1 MIDFFGEFSFDN
13 DFVGGGVAGFNL
25 NVDVK
30 PSDDSADDG
39 DEAPNKEVDASE
51 INAPLAESEEGVAGE
66 VYNTTDA
73 NGNTPIVEGS
83 DAGNV
88 TIEGLVVR
96 KNSAGETFFEVVLSA
111 IKSLV
116 VRGASSFTLSNG
128 LAFVTDAGASVDFA
142 MDNGNFTG
150 GTFRKG
156 GRFSFGRSAVNDALY
171 DVTEDDITIEPTT
184 AGSFEVNNGDL
195 ESITLTEAGS
205 VTVSN
210 DYKFDYTD
218 PSGSTVE
225 VNIKNATGEFTITTN
240 SDGETTLDI
249 SGLTADGG
257 TINVAGAGGADF
269 LVLPTDTDV
278 EKIRVAGTTFD
289 YDNKSG
295 SAQFILNSSG
305 AVTGFKFGGN
315 TDVITVPSGSSL
327 TFQDEDGNTLDFG
340 ISGSTQAYT
349 ITRNADDVYKVDFL
363 GSAVVSDGTTTLTFD
378 TARALENAVTVYLDD
393 AGKILS
399 VANLDNLGENDSMV
413 VDGAVATAADQ
424 GLAIGDP
431 ENPDDYGHI
440 SVGTGDFIY
449 KNGVVAVTS
458 GDTIYSLNGYDL
470 ATVNGS
476 TATSTITDPVSGLTY
491 THKGDGH
498 FIFDE
503 DDGITGF
510 VFASKND
517 YITVPNGSG
526 IDLFYLAETTAVNVP
541 TITGDSTGYTI
552 TLSNVSDVAEPLFEI
567 SGIDE
572 GAIFPAA
579 LPFTEAIVSEDAD
592 NVFTIDRTGA
602 LKAIDNFTTAGI
614 TLAAGTYD
622 ITINGDYLRYTSA
635 GALTLVADGNKISS
649 VSGLTDGDIIYPGTA
664 EGISFQFATDEDGNG
679 TFVVNGKAYTV
690 EGDSNK
696 VVYITGGGVVTDLDE
711 DASLVVT
718 SGPVTVNGKEYTAAK
733 IDVANDTD
741 QEIIGY
747 TTKGGN
753 LSSFVTEADHPIV
766 TKNSTVDYISGMLGI
781 YPTTYGDQIFTE
793 TDNDSMDQSAN
804 ANRVRINLD
813 DEGTANAAF
822 NDKGKNLAVVS
833 GDGQKNIA
841 LGAGGDAVIVRPEA
855 GDTSNSLVSVV
866 GGVGNDSVVVQG
878 PVPVYFDANAG
889 GADKIVTFG
898 AANGRITVDHYDE
911 MTGAG
916 IVVHDPQIESVKDL
930 SSAIDEGLLLFQ
942 DGRILSVDRDEAANG
957 DDRITDITINNKT
970 SNHQT
975 MARLFGY
982 KDNGDS
988 YGDDDGQLVG
998 FTGKDGGILD
1008 ASDIEEEMILV
1019 GNKNGDHTVGSA
1031 LITGVGN
1038 DTVYAGAGDT
1048 VSAGAGSNQIK
1059 LTNDATRQAATVVVG
1074 QGLNTITG
1082 LQTGFNGDVLDISAV
1097 SSLGTIEY
1105 EDGLLTIADETTKST
1120 TAAAVNTEADYIA
1133 QTFIN
1138 DNTVMK
1144 AAIAKDG
1151 GTIDVTDTNAPN
1163 YFVAEDGA
1171 INFAQYSGDVNVD
1184 VDSDWVGTSVGG
1196 ESATLLSGFSSLIGG
1211 SGNTLFKGGEH
1222 NEVLV
1227 AGTGESSLY
1236 GAGGRNVLVGSTG
1249 TNKFGST
1256 EFFVQG
1262 IKNGAQNT
1270 ITNFEFIEDNGS
1282 NTATFDNLNLGM
1294 ADNNDVT
1301 DIKVNSDGS
1310 VSLAIKGAESQAT
1323 EKVTIEGAA
1332 GKEFLVDRGTA
1343 SESVVQ
1349 IVSSVNTV
1357 DNSYVDFYTAT
1368 EKNAT
1373 VQIGDVTSAKV
1384 WLEAPDFSDGVEFV
1398 GDYTVIDARGSNAA
1412 VEMAGNNV
1420 SNTIYGG
1427 LGNASMWGG
1436 AGNANDV
1443 MYGGSA
1449 HNEFYY
1455 EVGNGNDTIMS
1466 ANSGDI
1472 IHLGATLDQVDF
1484 DRTNISASGIEVTFN
1499 DGGKLNI
1506 NSSADVTF
1514 SFDDGTAVKANRQTN
1529 QFE

>member
-25 NVDVK
+25 NLT
-30 PSDDSADDG
+30 PAQSDEEAEDG
-39 DEAPNKEVDASE
+39 EVAETKEVSASE
-51 INAPLAESEEGVAGE
+51 VVAGLAEGEEGEAGT
-66 VYNTTDA
+66 VYNGTADNPVITDSSGLA
-73 NGNTPIVEGS
+73 NVSITGM
-83 DAGNV
+83 
-88 TIEGLVVR
+88 VVR
-96 KNSAGETFFEVVLSA
+96 KNSAGETFFELALDA
-111 IKSLV
+111 ITALTFN
-116 VRGASSFTLSNG
+116 GAAELTLSNG
-128 LAFVTDAGASVDFA
+128 LQFGTESGADVDFN
-142 MDNGNFTG
+142 MSNGNFTG
-150 GTFRKG
+150 GSFRRG
-156 GRFSFGRSAVNDALY
+156 GRFSFGRSGNADVLY
-171 DVTEDDITIEPTT
+171 DVLANGVQVEAT
-184 AGSFEVNNGDL
+184 AAGTFTVDTDGDL
-195 ESITLTEAGS
+195 ETLVMTEDGS
-205 VTVSN
+205 VTVAN
-210 DYKFDYTD
+210 DYQFMFTA
-218 PSGSTVE
+218 PNSTAQE
-225 VNIKNATGEFTITTN
+225 INIKNATGDFTITTN
-240 SDGETTLDI
+240 SGAVTLDLGDLEN
-249 SGLTADGG
+249 SSDTS
-257 TINVAGAGGADF
+257 TINVAAAGGANF
-269 LVLPTDTDV
+269 VIPPEGETDLR
-278 EKIRVAGTTFD
+278 ISGVAYTYANESGTAAFV
-289 YDNKSG
+289 
-295 SAQFILNSSG
+295 LNSSG
-305 AVTGFKFGGN
+305 VATGFRFAG
-315 TDVITVPSGSSL
+315 DDDAITVPSGSSL
-327 TFQDEDGNTLDFG
+327 DFVDEDGNPLDFG
-340 ISGSTQAYT
+340 VAGSTQAYT
-349 ITRNADDVYKVDFL
+349 ITRNADDQYAVTIF
-363 GSAVVSDGTTTLTFD
+363 GSAIVSDSDTVLTFD
-378 TARALENAVTVYLDD
+378 TTKALDNPVTVYFDD
-393 AGKILS
+393 AGNILS
-399 VANLDNLGENDSMV
+399 VDGLDNLGTNDSMKV
-413 VDGAVATAADQ
+413 VEATTVTAADE
-424 GLAIGDP
+424 GLRIGTP
-431 ENPDDYGHI
+431 TSTTFI
-440 SVGTGDFIY
+440 SVGPSGDFTY
-449 KNGVVAVTS
+449 SNETVAVTS
-458 GDTIYSLNGYDL
+458 GDRVYALPTGYG
-470 ATVNGS
+470 VNGTS
-476 TATSTITDPVSGLTY
+476 TSSTITDSDGVTY
-491 THKGDGH
+491 TYNGGSFTFTDGV
-498 FIFDE
+498 
-503 DDGITGF
+503 ITAYTF
-510 VFASKND
+510 SSKSD
-517 YITVPNGSG
+517 SITLPQDSG
-526 IDLFYLAETTAVNVP
+526 IALNYYNATEA
-541 TITGDSTGYTI
+541 TITALTKPDITDSTGYTI
-552 TLSNVSDVAEPLFEI
+552 TLSSVSDVADPQFEI
-567 SGIDE
+567 SDLDT

-579 LPFTEAIVSEDAD
+579 APFAEAIVSEDAD
-592 NVFTIDRTGA
+592 NVITINLDGEIT
-602 LKAIDNFTTAGI
+602 AIDNFTTDGI
-614 TLAAGTYD
+614 TLAIGTYE
-622 ITINGDYLRYTSA
+622 IAINGSQLNYTA
-635 GALTLVADGNKISS
+635 VNALTAVADGNKLVS
-649 VSGLTDGDIIYPGTA
+649 VSGLYEGDVINPGTDT
-664 EGISFQFATDEDGNG
+664 GVIFQFNTDTNGDGI
-679 TFVVNGKAYTV
+679 FYVNGKSYTV
-690 EGDSNK
+690 EKDSNH

-711 DASLVVT
+711 DASLAV
-718 SGPVTVNGKEYTAAK
+718 SEGPVTVNGKEYSASKIAAAG
-733 IDVANDTD
+733 DNP
-741 QEIIGY
+741 EIIGY

-753 LSSFVTEADHPIV
+753 LTSFITEAAHPLV
-766 TKNSTVDYISGMLGI
+766 HKGSTVADISDMLNL
-781 YPTTYGDQIFTE
+781 PAYGDQVFNESDGATL
-793 TDNDSMDQSAN
+793 DQASN
-804 ANRVRINLD
+804 SNRVRVNLD
-813 DEGTANAAF
+813 DEGTATATF
-822 NDKGKNLAVVS
+822 NNNGKNLAVVT
-833 GDGQKNIA
+833 GDGQKNID
-841 LGAGGDAVIVRPEA
+841 LGDGGDAVIVTKDA

-866 GGVGNDSVVVQG
+866 GGTGSDSVVVQG
-878 PVPVYFDANAG
+878 PVPVYFDMADG
-889 GADKIVTFG
+889 GADKLITYA
-898 AANGRITVDHYDE
+898 AANGRITLDHYDE
-911 MTGAG
+911 TSGAG
-916 IVVHDPQIESVKDL
+916 VAIHDPQIESVKDL
-930 SSAIDEGLLLFQ
+930 SSAIDEGMLLFQ
-942 DGRILSVDRDEAANG
+942 DGRILSIDRDEAADG
-957 DDRITDITINNKT
+957 TDRITDITVNNKN

-975 MARLFGY
+975 MVRLFGY
-982 KDNGDS
+982 KDTGDS

-1008 ASDIEEEMILV
+1008 ASDIDEEMILV

-1038 DTVYAGAGDT
+1038 DTVYAGAGDS
-1048 VSAGAGSNQIK
+1048 VNAGAGSNQIR
-1059 LTNDATRQAATVVVG
+1059 LTNDSTRQAATVVIG

-1171 INFAQYSGDVNVD
+1171 INFANYSGEVNVD
-1184 VDSDWVGTSVGG
+1184 VDGDWVGTSVGG
-1196 ESATLLSGFSSLIGG
+1196 ESATLLSGFSSLVGG

-1222 NEVLV
+1222 NEVLI

-1301 DIKVNSDGS
+1301 DIQVNSDGS
-1310 VSLAIKGAESQAT
+1310 VSLAVKGSESQAT

-1332 GKEFLVDRGTA
+1332 GKEFLVDRGTT

-1368 EKNAT
+1368 QKNAT

-1398 GDYTVIDARGSNAA
+1398 GDYTVIDARGSNAQ

-1484 DRTNISASGIEVTFN
+1484 DRTNISASGIEVTLTV
-1499 DGGKLNI
+1499 GGKLNI